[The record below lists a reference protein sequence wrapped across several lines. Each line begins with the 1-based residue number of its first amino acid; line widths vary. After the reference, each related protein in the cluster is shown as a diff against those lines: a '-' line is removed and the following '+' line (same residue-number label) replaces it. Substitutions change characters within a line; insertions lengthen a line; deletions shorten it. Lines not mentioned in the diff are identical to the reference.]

1 MAGERGRGSG
11 AGRGRTPARD
21 VVDPPRRPWG
31 LVAAAAVVVL
41 FAAAVL
47 TYAVTRADRAE
58 AERVSS
64 PTEIEGL
71 TSYEYAPGVH
81 TREPV
86 AYTES
91 PPVGGPHDVVWADCT
106 GTVYDVEIRHEN
118 AVHSLEH
125 GAVWITY
132 DPELVDAEGV
142 DALAG
147 LVEGRP
153 GVMLSPYAGQ
163 ERPIGMQSW
172 GHQLFVDA
180 ADDPRI
186 GQFVDLL
193 VFHPDLTPEP
203 GAPCDSP
210 SFLTDPRTAR

>member
-1 MAGERGRGSG
+1 M
-11 AGRGRTPARD
+11 
-21 VVDPPRRPWG
+21 
-31 LVAAAAVVVL
+31 
-41 FAAAVL
+41 
-47 TYAVTRADRAE
+47 
-58 AERVSS
+58 SS
-64 PTEIEGL
+64 PEEIEGL
-71 TSYEYAPGVH
+71 TGYAYAPGAH
-81 TREPV
+81 TSEPV

-91 PPVGGPHDVVWADCT
+91 PPVGGPHDFVWADCT
-106 GTVYDVEIRHEN
+106 GTVYDVDIRHEN

-132 DPELVDAEGV
+132 DPEQVDAEDV

-163 ERPIGMQSW
+163 ERPIGLQSW

-193 VFHPDLTPEP
+193 VFHPEFTPEP

-210 SFLTDPRTAR
+210 SFLADPRMAG

>member
-1 MAGERGRGSG
+1 
-11 AGRGRTPARD
+11 

-31 LVAAAAVVVL
+31 LVVAAAVVVL

-47 TYAVTRADRAE
+47 TYAVTLADRAE

-64 PTEIEGL
+64 PAEIEGL

-81 TREPV
+81 TSEPV

-106 GTVYDVEIRHEN
+106 GTVYDVEIRREN

-132 DPELVDAEGV
+132 DPEQVDAEGV

-147 LVEGRP
+147 LAEGRP

-163 ERPIGMQSW
+163 ERPIGLQSW

-180 ADDPRI
+180 ADDPRV

-210 SFLTDPRTAR
+210 SFLADPRTAG